1 LYLAVEDP
9 ENSGTLKGP
18 LGAGY
23 GARANQEPLTI
34 WIARLHGAHTDKDVG
49 KGCWNIE
56 GVRQLLAEAYQ
67 RLIVGGR
74 PPGTAPCR
82 KPGEKSILC
91 RIIWPDATLE
101 EIRKRYEKAYT
112 QAIDS
117 HVATSKTPAA
127 AAVAYGK
134 TTAIRGGRG
143 GARGRGAARG
153 MAAGVGGG
161 RGGASGAPNPQAGFA
176 ARYAPTVNYNY
187 NTTNGRGHNAFY
199 AQAWPSSGYPAYYTR
214 GQ

>member
-1 LYLAVEDP
+1 M
-9 ENSGTLKGP
+9 
-18 LGAGY
+18 
-23 GARANQEPLTI
+23 
-34 WIARLHGAHTDKDVG
+34 G

-101 EIRKRYEKAYT
+101 EIRKRYEKTYT

-117 HVATSKTPAA
+117 HVATSKTPAAAA

-153 MAAGVGGG
+153 GMAAGVGGG
-161 RGGASGAPNPQAGFA
+161 RGGASGAPNPQVGFA
-176 ARYAPTVNYNY
+176 ARYAPAVNYNYNY
-187 NTTNGRGHNAFY
+187 NTTNGRGGHNAFY